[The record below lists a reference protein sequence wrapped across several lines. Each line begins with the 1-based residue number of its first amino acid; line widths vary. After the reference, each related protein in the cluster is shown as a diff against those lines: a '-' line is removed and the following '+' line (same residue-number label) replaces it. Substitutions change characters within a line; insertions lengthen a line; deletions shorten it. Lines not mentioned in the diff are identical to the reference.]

1 MNKSGYMTRA
11 LQARDPRF
19 AQVLGRLGY
28 DRRDMVAGSDP
39 VQSIARTKPKTSEAD
54 RKTAASGAG
63 PTLKI
68 KRPTTSAP
76 IPPVDDDD
84 ALAAARAEYA
94 EAVGKRAFHGWNVTT
109 LRARIAAAK
118 GA

>member
-19 AQVLGRLGY
+19 ARVLGRLGY
-28 DRRDMVAGSDP
+28 DRRDVVADEAPAPAKRLTPP
-39 VQSIARTKPKTSEAD
+39 VPPAR
-54 RKTAASGAG
+54 
-63 PTLKI
+63 
-68 KRPTTSAP
+68 
-76 IPPVDDDD
+76 PVDDDD
-84 ALAAARAEYA
+84 EALAAARAEYA
-94 EAVGKRAFHGWNVTT
+94 DVVGKRAYHGWNVAT